1 MPVKIKTSTGWVDLD
16 GTDTHNALDGLQG
29 GDSGAGE
36 YFHLSQ
42 LELDRVN
49 SRNIDGGH
57 ASDTYLFDQNI
68 DGGDANG

>member
-42 LELDRVN
+42 LELDKVN
-49 SRNIDGGH
+49 SRNIDGGNPD
-57 ASDTYLFDQNI
+57 SVYLSSQHIN
-68 DGGDANG
+68 GGAP